1 MATQISSAIAGAD
14 RDVKKP
20 KAPVRRRP
28 PPPAVKKVEI
38 PIIDKSSEASDED
51 YSSSAPPYTTETPVE
66 PQLPTPPE
74 TQLPVTPE
82 KVETKAPTD
91 EDTVESKEVPT
102 EAFESLRVD
111 EKVDEQGMGSHSENR
126 FYVNN
131 GLANFL
137 DNQLFSGDPTGLE
150 TVPDLI
156 RRLQNNIC
164 AEPVKI
170 RVSRD
175 LDVEPAIAEETA
187 LCVVSRIFARD
198 FSKEW
203 EFARFYEA
211 EEEDRQYS
219 FFDSPPNV
227 VETFLYWLINRSIP
241 AQADFNSKDL
251 VTKPS
256 YQLLLAKAYAF
267 AEDKRIKEMMNDVM
281 PAFRQTLVHTR
292 LSQEMLQ
299 NVLKIA
305 TKESVLRLVVLEEAL
320 RLEDDEVKM
329 IKNVNKRWMFGI
341 DADIKYARERYL
353 EWCQGEEL
361 EYLVE
366 LDPPPAPPRPTKKR
380 ERRFSTESV
389 DPNLIPLLSVR
400 KPARPLRAGSPPSA
414 TPSPSMSPGRFE
426 SVEPIFDRDHPGAR
440 STSPDYVDAERTRYF
455 EPGTFGER
463 PPRPKRTKIDA
474 PADMIGATRQLL
486 HPDRSRYLKTPGP
499 RDVDVSEPEYTGDYL
514 TVVAPAH
521 CECPWNG
528 KHFSY
533 PKVDGEEI
541 LRVCYK
547 CYRYKKP
554 IKGKKFAWRAYN
566 RRWMWVPLNA
576 QEGLGPADGD
586 EVTGF
591 R

>member
-14 RDVKKP
+14 RDVKRP

-28 PPPAVKKVEI
+28 PPPPAVKKLEI
-38 PIIDKSSEASDED
+38 PVLFDSSPP
-51 YSSSAPPYTTETPVE
+51 APYITKTPVE
-66 PQLPTPPE
+66 PQLPTPLN
-74 TQLPVTPE
+74 TQAPE
-82 KVETKAPTD
+82 KIEVGAPTD
-91 EDTVESKEVPT
+91 EEIVESKKVPT

-111 EKVDEQGMGSHSENR
+111 EKVEGPSEENNGENR

-137 DNQLFSGDPTGLE
+137 DNQQHFSGDPTGLE

-175 LDVEPAIAEETA
+175 LDVEPAIVEETA

-251 VTKPS
+251 VTRPS

-329 IKNVNKRWMFGI
+329 IKNVNKKWLFGI
-341 DADIKYARERYL
+341 DADIQQARERYL

-389 DPNLIPLLSVR
+389 DPNLMPLLSAR
-400 KPARPLRAGSPPSA
+400 KPARPLRASSPPSA
-414 TPSPSMSPGRFE
+414 TPSRSPSPGRFE

-486 HPDRSRYLKTPGP
+486 HPDRSRYLETPA
-499 RDVDVSEPEYTGDYL
+499 REISDANYTGDYL

-521 CECPWNG
+521 CDCPFNG

-541 LRVCYK
+541 PRVCQK
-547 CYRYKKP
+547 CYRYKFP
-554 IKGKKFAWRAYN
+554 VKGKKFAWRAYN

>member
-14 RDVKKP
+14 RDVKRP

-28 PPPAVKKVEI
+28 PPPPPAVKKVEI
-38 PIIDKSSEASDED
+38 PVVVDDGDATDEED
-51 YSSSAPPYTTETPVE
+51 QDAPSPDAAET
-66 PQLPTPPE
+66 LPTPPD
-74 TQLPVTPE
+74 TQANSNPE
-82 KVETKAPTD
+82 KVETNTPTN
-91 EDTVESKEVPT
+91 EDIVESKEVPT

-111 EKVDEQGMGSHSENR
+111 EKVDEPSDGVHGENR

-137 DNQLFSGDPTGLE
+137 DNQQHFSGDPTGLE

-175 LDVEPAIAEETA
+175 LDIEPAIVEETA

-241 AQADFNSKDL
+241 AHADFNSKDL
-251 VTKPS
+251 VTRPS

-281 PAFRQTLVHTR
+281 PAFRQTLIHTK

-299 NVLKIA
+299 TVLRIA
-305 TKESVLRLVVLEEAL
+305 TKESVLRLVVIEEAL

-329 IKNVNKRWMFGI
+329 IKNVNKKWMFGI
-341 DADIKYARERYL
+341 DADIQQARERYL

-380 ERRFSTESV
+380 ERRLSTESV
-389 DPNLIPLLSVR
+389 DPNLIPLLTHSAR
-400 KPARPLRAGSPPSA
+400 KAQGRPLRAGSPPSA
-414 TPSPSMSPGRFE
+414 NPSASPSPGRFE
-426 SVEPIFDRDHPGAR
+426 SVEPIFDRDHPVAR

-486 HPDRSRYLKTPGP
+486 HPDRSRYLETPA
-499 RDVDVSEPEYTGDYL
+499 REISDANYTGDYL

-521 CECPWNG
+521 CDCPFNG

-541 LRVCYK
+541 PRVCQK
-547 CYRYKKP
+547 CYRYKFP
-554 IKGKKFAWRAYN
+554 VKGKKFAWRAYN

>member
-14 RDVKKP
+14 RDVKRP

-28 PPPAVKKVEI
+28 PPPVVKKIDVPVVE
-38 PIIDKSSEASDED
+38 KSSEADDEE
-51 YSSSAPPYTTETPVE
+51 YQGAPSPDAAET
-66 PQLPTPPE
+66 LPTPPD
-74 TQLPVTPE
+74 TQANSNSE
-82 KVETKAPTD
+82 KVETNAPTD
-91 EDTVESKEVPT
+91 EDIVESKEVPT

-111 EKVDEQGMGSHSENR
+111 EKVGGPSEGINGDSR

-137 DNQLFSGDPTGLE
+137 DNQQHFSGDPTGLE

-175 LDVEPAIAEETA
+175 LDVDPAIVEETA

-251 VTKPS
+251 VTRPS

-281 PAFRQTLVHTR
+281 PAFRQTLIHTK
-292 LSQEMLQ
+292 LSQGMLQ

-320 RLEDDEVKM
+320 RLEDDEVNM

-341 DADIKYARERYL
+341 DADIQQARERYL

-389 DPNLIPLLSVR
+389 DPNLIPLLSAR
-400 KPARPLRAGSPPSA
+400 KPVRTLRASSPPSA
-414 TPSPSMSPGRFE
+414 TPSASPSPGRFE
-426 SVEPIFDRDHPGAR
+426 TVEPIFDRDHPGAR
-440 STSPDYVDAERTRYF
+440 STSPDYVDAERNRYF

-463 PPRPKRTKIDA
+463 PPRPKRAKIDA

-486 HPDRSRYLKTPGP
+486 HPDRSRYLETPA
-499 RDVDVSEPEYTGDYL
+499 RDVNVSELEYTGDYL

-521 CECPWNG
+521 CDCIFTG
-528 KHFSY
+528 KRFYY
-533 PKVDGEEI
+533 PRIVGEEI
-541 LRVCYK
+541 PRVCPK

>member
-14 RDVKKP
+14 RDVKRP

-28 PPPAVKKVEI
+28 PPPPAVKKLEI
-38 PIIDKSSEASDED
+38 PVLFDSDDAAEED
-51 YSSSAPPYTTETPVE
+51 YSSPPAPYITKTPVE
-66 PQLPTPPE
+66 PQLPTPLN
-74 TQLPVTPE
+74 TQAPE
-82 KVETKAPTD
+82 KIEVGAPTD
-91 EDTVESKEVPT
+91 EEIVESKKVPT

-111 EKVDEQGMGSHSENR
+111 EKVEGPSEENNGENR

-137 DNQLFSGDPTGLE
+137 DNQQHFSGDPTGLE

-175 LDVEPAIAEETA
+175 LDVEPAIVEETA

-251 VTKPS
+251 VTRPS

-329 IKNVNKRWMFGI
+329 IKNVNKKWLFGI
-341 DADIKYARERYL
+341 DADIQQARERYL

-389 DPNLIPLLSVR
+389 DPNLMPLLSAR
-400 KPARPLRAGSPPSA
+400 KPARPLRASSPPSA
-414 TPSPSMSPGRFE
+414 TPSRSPSPGRFE

-486 HPDRSRYLKTPGP
+486 HPDRSRYLETPA
-499 RDVDVSEPEYTGDYL
+499 REISDANYTGDYL

-521 CECPWNG
+521 CDCPFNG

-541 LRVCYK
+541 PRVCQK
-547 CYRYKKP
+547 CYRYKFP
-554 IKGKKFAWRAYN
+554 VKGKKFAWRAYN

>member
-14 RDVKKP
+14 RDVKRP

-28 PPPAVKKVEI
+28 PPPAAVKKVEI
-38 PIIDKSSEASDED
+38 PVVVDSDDAAEED
-51 YSSSAPPYTTETPVE
+51 YSSPPPPYITETPVE
-66 PQLPTPPE
+66 PQLPTPLD
-74 TQLPVTPE
+74 TQAPE
-82 KVETKAPTD
+82 KIEVEAPTD
-91 EDTVESKEVPT
+91 EDVVESKDVPT

-111 EKVDEQGMGSHSENR
+111 EKVEAPSEGINGDNR

-137 DNQLFSGDPTGLE
+137 DNQQHFSGDPTGLE

-175 LDVEPAIAEETA
+175 LDVEPAIVEETA

-241 AQADFNSKDL
+241 AQADFNNKDL
-251 VTKPS
+251 VTRPS

-267 AEDKRIKEMMNDVM
+267 AEDKRIKDMMNDIM
-281 PAFRQTLVHTR
+281 PAFRQTLIHTK

-299 NVLKIA
+299 NVLRIA
-305 TKESVLRLVVLEEAL
+305 TKESVLRLVVIEEAL

-329 IKNVNKRWMFGI
+329 IKNVSKEWLFGI
-341 DADIKYARERYL
+341 DADIQQARERYL

-380 ERRFSTESV
+380 ERRLSTESV
-389 DPNLIPLLSVR
+389 DPNLIPLLSAR

-426 SVEPIFDRDHPGAR
+426 TVEPIFDRDHPGAR
-440 STSPDYVDAERTRYF
+440 LTSPDYVDAERTRYF

-474 PADMIGATRQLL
+474 PDMIGAARQQL
-486 HPDRSRYLKTPGP
+486 HPDRSRYLETPA
-499 RDVDVSEPEYTGDYL
+499 RDVNVAEAEYTGNYL

-521 CECPWNG
+521 CECPFYG
-528 KHFSY
+528 KSFHY
-533 PKVDGEEI
+533 PRVDGEEI
-541 LRVCYK
+541 PRVCPK

-554 IKGKKFAWRAYN
+554 VRGKKFAWRAYN